1 MGKQDH
7 LGLIEINTNAGGAML
22 NAVRARAKRICCAAV
37 DGMVPTRADVAA
49 FEQRIVDMFR
59 SEWQRSRLATSA
71 RPLNRIAIVD
81 LDPEAQYFY
90 PEFLAFQQLFE
101 RHGLRAVIA
110 DPAAHAG
117 RRLRS
122 GLQHGRCVGP
132 QRADLHGRQRQRR
145 QGRGACLLCVFTG

>member
-22 NAVRARAKRICCAAV
+22 NAVLARAQRPSCAAV

-81 LDPEAQYFY
+81 LDPEAQYLY
-90 PEFLAFQQLFE
+90 PEFLLFQ
-101 RHGLRAVIA
+101 
-110 DPAAHAG
+110 
-117 RRLRS
+117 
-122 GLQHGRCVGP
+122 
-132 QRADLHGRQRQRR
+132 
-145 QGRGACLLCVFTG
+145 